1 MYAYIYLMLNTLRTT
16 SNLRS
21 QQVLFVFEANTL
33 NISKISKRCS
43 NNLINLINSVTEM
56 KSMEQKDIET
66 ASKVKRNTELLIAY
80 FVNRS
85 RSD

>member
-1 MYAYIYLMLNTLRTT
+1 MLNTLRTP

-21 QQVLFVFEANTL
+21 QQVLFVFEANTF

-56 KSMEQKDIET
+56 KSMEKKDMET